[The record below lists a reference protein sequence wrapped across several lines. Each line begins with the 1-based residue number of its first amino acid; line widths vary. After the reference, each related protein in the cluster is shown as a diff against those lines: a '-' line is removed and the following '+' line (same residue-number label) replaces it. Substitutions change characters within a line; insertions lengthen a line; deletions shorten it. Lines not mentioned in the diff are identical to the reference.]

1 MFKFKSRPLSRFT
14 CHNLQQYSYKKPRQS
29 QLKYSLPLVK
39 NKTTTKIP
47 QYLLKNISGQLHQLS
62 SFTVETGSPA
72 HIGPHSAA
80 IDFIIPAN
88 TNILAA
94 ADGQVI
100 EVIDKYSI
108 PKIFRCIG
116 NYRFTKLFRPFLNYI
131 AIQHKKNKTTEF
143 TFYAHLKQNS
153 AKVNINQKVKAGQ
166 IIAQTGWSGWLDR
179 PHLHFIVYTQK
190 PIQFPQETHESLQP
204 LWQNPS

>member
-1 MFKFKSRPLSRFT
+1 MFKLKSRSLSLFA
-14 CHNLQQYSYKKPRQS
+14 CHNLQQYSYKKPRTS
-29 QLKYSLPLVK
+29 QLKYTFPLAK
-39 NKTTTKIP
+39 NKATTKIP
-47 QYLLKNISGQLHQLS
+47 QHLLENISGQLHQLN

-80 IDFIIPAN
+80 VDFIVPEK

-94 ADGQVI
+94 AAGQVI

-108 PKIFRCIG
+108 PKIFRRLG
-116 NYRFTKLFRPFLNYI
+116 NYHFTKLFRPFLNYI
-131 AIQHKKNKTTEF
+131 TIQHKKKKTTEF

-153 AKVNINQKVKAGQ
+153 AKVGLGQKVKAGQ